1 MSLPSTP
8 AVSPSAIQ
16 LGGADLFDLAVIKK
30 YDKAGPRYTSYP
42 TAPMFHTGINAE
54 DYAATLQRV
63 ATDDAPLSLYIHIP
77 FCNTVCYYCG
87 CSKIVTR
94 KYERAAPY
102 LELLLQEID
111 KVADQLMDADGNA
124 CQRPVTQLHFG
135 GGTPTFMNN
144 DQMRAI
150 MNKLRERFN
159 FVAKDDGEF
168 SIEIDPRE
176 CDADTVRVLQEIG
189 LNRMSMGVQDFDP
202 IVQKAVNR
210 IQSKEETLRV
220 LNEARQHGFES
231 MNIDLMYGLPYQTVE
246 TFNRTLDTIID
257 FSPDRIALFNYAH
270 LPKMFMPQRRID
282 EEKLPSPQEKLNIL
296 EHSINK
302 LLDAGYVFI
311 GMDHFAKPDD
321 ELTIAQQEGKL
332 YRNFQGYSTQA
343 DCDLIGLGI
352 TSIGYVGGGFFQNKK
367 EMDAYA
373 EAVEAAEFP
382 VFRGYILSDEDHLRR
397 QVIMRLMCDFALDYS
412 QFEREF
418 GINFKEHFADGLAD
432 LQEMQSDTL
441 VELRNDGLTVLPAG
455 RLLIRNVAMVFD
467 EYLQKKKE
475 GTNFSKVI

>member
-1 MSLPSTP
+1 MT
-8 AVSPSAIQ
+8 ADTANSASQ

-42 TAPMFHTGINAE
+42 TAPMFHDGIGPE
-54 DYAATLQRV
+54 DYEATLKRV
-63 ATDDAPLSLYIHIP
+63 ASVDAPLSLYIHIP

-87 CSKIVTR
+87 CNKIVT
-94 KYERAAPY
+94 KQYHRATPY
-102 LELLLQEID
+102 LDLLLKEID
-111 KVADQLMDADGNA
+111 RVADTMADELGND
-124 CQRPVTQLHFG
+124 CKRPVTQLHFG

-150 MNKLRERFN
+150 MNRLRERFN
-159 FVAKDDGEF
+159 FVAKDKGEF

-176 CDADTVRVLQEIG
+176 CDENTVRVLEEIG

-210 IQSKEETLRV
+210 IQSKAETLRV

-231 MNIDLMYGLPYQTVE
+231 MNIDLMYGLPHQTVE
-246 TFNRTLDTIID
+246 TFNATLNTIIE

-270 LPKMFMPQRRID
+270 LPHMFMPQRRIAETD
-282 EEKLPSPQEKLNIL
+282 LPSPQEKLNIL

-311 GMDHFAKPDD
+311 GMDHFAKPSD
-321 ELTIAQQEGKL
+321 ELTIAQKNGKL

-343 DCDLIGLGI
+343 DCDLIGLGV
-352 TSIGYVGGGFFQNKK
+352 TSIGYVGGGFFQNRK
-367 EMDAYA
+367 EMDAYT
-373 EAVEAAEFP
+373 ESVEAGEFP
-382 VFRGYILSDEDHLRR
+382 VFRGYILSEEDHFRR

-412 QFEREF
+412 RFESEF
-418 GINFKEHFADGLAD
+418 GIDFKQHFADGLSD
-432 LQEMQSDTL
+432 LQDMESDNL
-441 VELRNDGLTVLPAG
+441 VELRDDGLTVLPAG

-475 GTNFSKVI
+475 GTSFSKVI

>member
-1 MSLPSTP
+1 MSNKHRDI
-8 AVSPSAIQ
+8 SASQ
-16 LGGADLFDLAVIKK
+16 LEGADLFDLAVIKK

-42 TAPMFHTGINAE
+42 TAPMFHGGIGAG
-54 DYAATLQRV
+54 DYEATLKRV
-63 ATDDAPLSLYIHIP
+63 ASDDAPLSLYIHIP

-87 CSKIVTR
+87 CNKIVT
-94 KYERAAPY
+94 KQYKRAAPY
-102 LELLLQEID
+102 LDLLLKEID
-111 KVADQLMDADGNA
+111 HVADVMGDTK
-124 CQRPVTQLHFG
+124 RSVTQLHFG

-150 MNKLRERFN
+150 MAKLRERFH
-159 FVAKDDGEF
+159 FVAKDEGEF

-176 CDADTVRVLQEIG
+176 CDEDTVRVLEEIG

-220 LNEARQHGFES
+220 LNEARAHGFES
-231 MNIDLMYGLPYQTVE
+231 MNIDLMYGLPHQTVE
-246 TFNRTLDTIID
+246 TFNATLDTIIA

-270 LPKMFMPQRRID
+270 LPHMFMPQRRID
-282 EEKLPSPQEKLNIL
+282 ETSIPSPQEKLNIL

-311 GMDHFAKPDD
+311 GMDHFAKPED
-321 ELTIAQQEGKL
+321 ELTIAQQQGKL

-343 DCDLIGLGI
+343 DCDLIGLGV

-373 EAVEAAEFP
+373 ETVEAGEFP

-397 QVIMRLMCDFALDYS
+397 QVIMRLMCDFSLDYK
-412 QFEREF
+412 QFETQF
-418 GINFKEHFADGLAD
+418 DINFKEHFADGLAD
-432 LQEMQSDTL
+432 LQEMSADNL
-441 VELRNDGLTVLPAG
+441 VELRDNGLTVLPAG

-475 GTNFSKVI
+475 GTSFSKVI

>member
-1 MSLPSTP
+1 MNHLLRDQSASL
-8 AVSPSAIQ
+8 
-16 LGGADLFDLAVIKK
+16 LGGANLFNLEMIKK
-30 YDKAGPRYTSYP
+30 YDRAGPRYTSYP
-42 TAPMFHTGINAE
+42 TAPMFHSGINAK
-54 DYAATLQRV
+54 DYSKTLQRV
-63 ATDDAPLSLYIHIP
+63 SSDDTPLSLYIHIP

-87 CSKIVTR
+87 CNKIVT
-94 KYERAAPY
+94 KQYHRAEPY
-102 LELLLQEID
+102 LELLLKEID
-111 KVADQLMDADGNA
+111 HVADSLQDADGND

-150 MNKLRERFN
+150 MAKLRARFQ
-159 FVAKDDGEF
+159 FVAKDKGEF

-176 CDADTVRVLQEIG
+176 CNEDTVRVLEEIG

-220 LNEARQHGFES
+220 LNEAREHGFES
-231 MNIDLMYGLPYQTVE
+231 MNIDLMYGLPHQTVE
-246 TFNRTLDTIID
+246 TFDATLKTIIE

-282 EEKLPSPQEKLNIL
+282 EAAIPSPQEKLNIL
-296 EHSINK
+296 EHSINV

-311 GMDHFAKPDD
+311 GMDHFAKPND
-321 ELTIAQQEGKL
+321 ELTIAQRQGKL

-343 DCDLIGLGI
+343 ECDLIGLGL
-352 TSIGYVGGGFFQNKK
+352 TSIGYIGGGFFQNKK
-367 EMDAYA
+367 EMDQYA
-373 EAVEAAEFP
+373 ECVDGNDFP

-397 QVIMRLMCDFALDYS
+397 QVIMRLMCDFALSYKP
-412 QFEREF
+412 FETEF
-418 GINFKEHFADGLAD
+418 NINFKEHFADGLAD
-432 LQEMQSDTL
+432 LQEMVNDRL
-441 VELRNDGLTVLPAG
+441 VELSDDGLTVLPAG
-455 RLLIRNVAMVFD
+455 RLLIRNIAMVFD

-475 GTNFSKVI
+475 GSNFSKVI

>member
-1 MSLPSTP
+1 MTLHSDRGAS
-8 AVSPSAIQ
+8 Q
-16 LGGADLFDLAVIKK
+16 LGGADLFDLEVIKK

-42 TAPMFHTGINAE
+42 TAPMFHTGIGAKE
-54 DYAATLQRV
+54 YTQTLKDV
-63 ATDDAPLSLYIHIP
+63 ADSDAPLSLYIHIP

-87 CSKIVTR
+87 CSKIVT
-94 KYERAAPY
+94 KQYDRAAPY
-102 LELLLQEID
+102 LELLLKEID
-111 KVADQLMDADGNA
+111 RVADSMGNTR
-124 CQRPVTQLHFG
+124 RPVTQLHFG

-150 MNKLRERFN
+150 MTRLRERFN
-159 FVAKDDGEF
+159 FVPKDEGEF

-176 CDADTVRVLQEIG
+176 CDQDTVRVLQEIG

-220 LNEARQHGFES
+220 LGEARQHGFES
-231 MNIDLMYGLPYQTVE
+231 MNIDLMYGLPHQTVE
-246 TFNRTLDTIID
+246 TFDATLNTIIECD
-257 FSPDRIALFNYAH
+257 PDRIALFNYAH
-270 LPKMFMPQRRID
+270 MPHMFMPQRRID
-282 EEKLPSPQEKLNIL
+282 ESAMPTPQEKLNIL

-311 GMDHFAKPDD
+311 GMDHFAKPKD
-321 ELTIAQQEGKL
+321 ELTIAQQNGKL

-343 DCDLIGLGI
+343 DCDLIGLGV
-352 TSIGYVGGGFFQNKK
+352 TSIGYVGGGFFQNEK
-367 EMDAYA
+367 EMDPYA
-373 EAVEAAEFP
+373 EKIDGDEFA

-412 QFEREF
+412 QFESEF
-418 GINFKEHFADGLAD
+418 GINFKEHFADGIAD
-432 LQEMQSDTL
+432 LDEMAKDNL
-441 VELRNDGLTVLPAG
+441 VELRDDGLSVLPAG

-475 GTNFSKVI
+475 GSSFSKTI

>member
-1 MSLPSTP
+1 MTNKYRDN
-8 AVSPSAIQ
+8 SASQ

-42 TAPMFHTGINAE
+42 TAPMFHTGIGSA
-54 DYAATLQRV
+54 DYAATLKRV
-63 ATDDAPLSLYIHIP
+63 ADDDAPLSLYIHIP

-94 KYERAAPY
+94 KYDRAAPY
-102 LELLLQEID
+102 LELLLKEID
-111 KVADQLMDADGNA
+111 RVADTMGNTR
-124 CQRPVTQLHFG
+124 RPVTQLHFG
-135 GGTPTFMNN
+135 GGTPTFMSN

-150 MNKLRERFN
+150 MTRLRERFN
-159 FVAKDDGEF
+159 FVAKDEGEF

-176 CDADTVRVLQEIG
+176 CDEDTVRVLQEIG

-220 LNEARQHGFES
+220 LNEARAHGFES
-231 MNIDLMYGLPYQTVE
+231 MNIDLMYGLPHQTVE
-246 TFNRTLDTIID
+246 TFDATLNTIIE

-270 LPKMFMPQRRID
+270 LPHMFMPQRRID
-282 EEKLPSPQEKLNIL
+282 ENSLPSAQEKLNIL

-302 LLDAGYVFI
+302 LLAAGYVFI
-311 GMDHFAKPDD
+311 GMDHFAKPED
-321 ELTIAQQEGKL
+321 ELTIAQQNGRL

-343 DCDLIGLGI
+343 ECDLIGLGV
-352 TSIGYVGGGFFQNKK
+352 TSIGYVGGGFFQNEK
-367 EMDAYA
+367 EMDAYTA
-373 EAVEAAEFP
+373 AVDGDNFA

-412 QFEREF
+412 QFESEF
-418 GINFKEHFADGLAD
+418 GIVFKEHFADGIRD
-432 LQEMQSDTL
+432 LDEMASDNL
-441 VELRNDGLTVLPAG
+441 VELREDGLTVLPAG

-475 GTNFSKVI
+475 GSSFSKTI

>member
-1 MSLPSTP
+1 MTTSDPVKGASH
-8 AVSPSAIQ
+8 

-42 TAPMFHTGINAE
+42 TAPMFHTGIGAE
-54 DYAATLQRV
+54 DYEATLRRV
-63 ATDDAPLSLYIHIP
+63 ADDKAPLSLYIHIP

-87 CSKIVTR
+87 CSKIVT
-94 KYERAAPY
+94 KQYDRAAPY
-102 LELLLQEID
+102 LELLLKEID
-111 KVADQLMDADGNA
+111 RVADALGNS
-124 CQRPVTQLHFG
+124 QRPVTQLHFG

-150 MNKLRERFN
+150 VTRLRERFN
-159 FVAKDDGEF
+159 FVGRDEGEF

-176 CDADTVRVLQEIG
+176 CDENTVRVLQEIG

-202 IVQKAVNR
+202 VVQKAVNR
-210 IQSKEETLRV
+210 IQTKEETMRV

-231 MNIDLMYGLPYQTVE
+231 MNIDLMYGLPHQTVE
-246 TFNRTLDTIID
+246 TFDATLNTIIE
-257 FSPDRIALFNYAH
+257 FNPDRIALFNYAH
-270 LPKMFMPQRRID
+270 MPHMFMPQRRID
-282 EEKLPSPQEKLNIL
+282 ESAMPTAQEKLNIL

-311 GMDHFAKPDD
+311 GMDHFAKPED
-321 ELTIAQQEGKL
+321 ELTIAQQSGKL

-343 DCDLIGLGI
+343 DCDLIGLGV
-352 TSIGYVGGGFFQNKK
+352 TSIGYVGGGFFQNEK

-373 EAVEAAEFP
+373 EAVGKDEFA
-382 VFRGYILSDEDHLRR
+382 VFRGYILSEEDHLRR
-397 QVIMRLMCDFALDYS
+397 QVIMRLMCDFSLDYS
-412 QFEREF
+412 QFETEF
-418 GINFKEHFADGLAD
+418 GINFKEHFADGIAD
-432 LQEMQSDTL
+432 LDEMASDNL
-441 VELRNDGLTVLPAG
+441 VELREDGLTVLPAG

-475 GTNFSKVI
+475 GSSFSKTI

>member
-1 MSLPSTP
+1 MNELKPGFGAS
-8 AVSPSAIQ
+8 Q

-42 TAPMFHTGINAE
+42 TAPMFHDGVGHHAYAE
-54 DYAATLQRV
+54 TLAKAAK
-63 ATDDAPLSLYIHIP
+63 ADAPLSLYIHIP

-87 CSKIVTR
+87 CNKIVT
-94 KYERAAPY
+94 KQYDRAEPY
-102 LELLLQEID
+102 LELLIREID
-111 KVADQLMDADGNA
+111 LVADQMADANGD
-124 CQRPVTQLHFG
+124 CKRPVTQLHFG
-135 GGTPTFMNN
+135 GGTPTFLN
-144 DQMRAI
+144 DDQIRRLMA
-150 MNKLRERFN
+150 KLRTRFH
-159 FVAKDDGEF
+159 FVPVSEGEF

-176 CDADTVRVLQEIG
+176 CNENTVKTLQEVG

-231 MNIDLMYGLPYQTVE
+231 MNIDLMYGLPHQTVE
-246 TFNRTLDTIID
+246 TFNTTLDTIIE

-270 LPKMFMPQRRID
+270 LPHMFMPQRRID
-282 EEKLPSPQEKLNIL
+282 EASLPSPQVKLNIL

-321 ELTIAQQEGKL
+321 ELTIAQREGKL

-343 DCDLIGLGI
+343 DCDLIGLGV
-352 TSIGYVGGGFFQNKK
+352 TSIGYVGGGFFQNRK
-367 EMDAYA
+367 EMDTYA
-373 EAVEAAEFP
+373 EAIEHGEFP
-382 VFRGYILSDEDHLRR
+382 VFRGYQLSEEDHLRR
-397 QVIMRLMCDFALDYS
+397 QVIMRLMCDFSLDFTV
-412 QFEREF
+412 FEKEF
-418 GINFKEHFADGLAD
+418 DINFRKHFADGLED
-432 LQEMQSDTL
+432 LQDMVKDGL
-441 VELRNDGLTVLPAG
+441 VELREDTLTVLPAG

-467 EYLQKKKE
+467 EYLRKKSE
-475 GTNFSKVI
+475 QTSFSKVI

>member
-1 MSLPSTP
+1 MTLHSDRGAS
-8 AVSPSAIQ
+8 Q
-16 LGGADLFDLAVIKK
+16 LGGADLFDLEVIKK

-42 TAPMFHTGINAE
+42 TAPMFHTGIGAKE
-54 DYAATLQRV
+54 YAQTLKDV
-63 ATDDAPLSLYIHIP
+63 ADSDAPLSLYIHIP

-87 CSKIVTR
+87 CSKIVT
-94 KYERAAPY
+94 KQYDRAAPY
-102 LELLLQEID
+102 LELLLKEID
-111 KVADQLMDADGNA
+111 RVADVMGNTR
-124 CQRPVTQLHFG
+124 RPVTQLHFG

-150 MNKLRERFN
+150 MTRLRERFN
-159 FVAKDDGEF
+159 FVPKDEGEF

-176 CDADTVRVLQEIG
+176 CDQDTVRVLQEIG

-220 LNEARQHGFES
+220 LAEARQHGFES
-231 MNIDLMYGLPYQTVE
+231 MNIDLMYGLPHQTVE
-246 TFNRTLDTIID
+246 TFDATLNTIIECD
-257 FSPDRIALFNYAH
+257 PDRIALFNYAH
-270 LPKMFMPQRRID
+270 MPHMFMPQRRID
-282 EEKLPSPQEKLNIL
+282 ESAMPTPQEKLNIL

-311 GMDHFAKPDD
+311 GMDHFAKPED
-321 ELTIAQQEGKL
+321 ELTIAQQSGKL

-343 DCDLIGLGI
+343 DCDLIGLGV
-352 TSIGYVGGGFFQNKK
+352 TSIGYVGGGFFQNAK
-367 EMDAYA
+367 EMDPYA
-373 EAVEAAEFP
+373 EAINNDEFA

-397 QVIMRLMCDFALDYS
+397 QVIMRLMCDFSLDYS
-412 QFEREF
+412 QFESEF
-418 GINFKEHFADGLAD
+418 GINFKEHFADGIAD
-432 LQEMQSDTL
+432 LDEMARDNL
-441 VELRNDGLTVLPAG
+441 VELREDGLTVLPAG

-475 GTNFSKVI
+475 GSSFSKTI

>member
-1 MSLPSTP
+1 MTSRLANHS
-8 AVSPSAIQ
+8 SSR
-16 LGGADLFDLAVIKK
+16 LGGADLFNLEIIKK

-42 TAPMFHTGINAE
+42 TAPMFHAGIGAG
-54 DYAATLQRV
+54 DYEATLRRV
-63 ATDDAPLSLYIHIP
+63 ASDDAPLSLYIHIP

-87 CSKIVTR
+87 CNKIVT
-94 KYERAAPY
+94 KQYHRAAPY
-102 LELLLQEID
+102 LELLLKEID
-111 KVADQLMDADGNA
+111 HVADQMADENGDCKRA
-124 CQRPVTQLHFG
+124 VTQLHFG
-135 GGTPTFMNN
+135 GGTPTFMSN
-144 DQMRAI
+144 DQMRTI
-150 MNKLRERFN
+150 MAKLRERFN
-159 FVAKDDGEF
+159 FVAKDEGEF

-176 CDADTVRVLQEIG
+176 CDEDTVRVLEEIG

-220 LNEARQHGFES
+220 LNEARAHGFES
-231 MNIDLMYGLPYQTVE
+231 MNIDLMYGLPHQTVE
-246 TFNRTLDTIID
+246 TFNTTLDTIIE

-270 LPKMFMPQRRID
+270 LPHMFMPQRRID
-282 EEKLPSPQEKLNIL
+282 EAAIPTPQEKLNIL

-311 GMDHFAKPDD
+311 GMDHFAKPSD

-343 DCDLIGLGI
+343 DCDLIGLGV

-373 EAVEAAEFP
+373 ELVEADQFP

-412 QFEREF
+412 QFESEF
-418 GINFKEHFADGLAD
+418 GIDFKNHFADGLAD
-432 LQEMQSDTL
+432 LQEMSVDNL
-441 VELRNDGLTVLPAG
+441 VELRNDGLSVLPAG

-475 GTNFSKVI
+475 GTSFSKVI

>member
-1 MSLPSTP
+1 MTLQSDRGAS
-8 AVSPSAIQ
+8 Q
-16 LGGADLFDLAVIKK
+16 LGGADLFDLEVIKK

-42 TAPMFHTGINAE
+42 TAPMFHTGIGAKE
-54 DYAATLQRV
+54 YAQTLSDV
-63 ATDDAPLSLYIHIP
+63 ADSDAPLSLYIHIP

-87 CSKIVTR
+87 CSKIVT
-94 KYERAAPY
+94 KQYDRAAPY
-102 LELLLQEID
+102 LELLLKEID
-111 KVADQLMDADGNA
+111 RVADVMGNTR
-124 CQRPVTQLHFG
+124 RPVTQLHFG

-150 MNKLRERFN
+150 MTRLRERFN
-159 FVAKDDGEF
+159 FVPKDEGEF

-176 CDADTVRVLQEIG
+176 CDKDTVRVLQEIG

-210 IQSKEETLRV
+210 IQSKDETLRV
-220 LNEARQHGFES
+220 LGEARQHGFES
-231 MNIDLMYGLPYQTVE
+231 MNIDLMYGLPHQTVE
-246 TFNRTLDTIID
+246 TFDATLNTIIECD
-257 FSPDRIALFNYAH
+257 PDRIALFNYAH
-270 LPKMFMPQRRID
+270 MPHMFMPQRRID
-282 EEKLPSPQEKLNIL
+282 ESAMPTPQEKLNIL

-311 GMDHFAKPDD
+311 GMDHFAKPED
-321 ELTIAQQEGKL
+321 ELTIAQQNGKL

-343 DCDLIGLGI
+343 DCDLIGLGV
-352 TSIGYVGGGFFQNKK
+352 TSIGYVGGGFFQNAK
-367 EMDAYA
+367 EMDSYA
-373 EAVEAAEFP
+373 EAVDSDQFA

-412 QFEREF
+412 QFESEF
-418 GINFKEHFADGLAD
+418 GINFKEHFADGIAD
-432 LQEMQSDTL
+432 LDEMAKDNL
-441 VELRNDGLTVLPAG
+441 VELRDDGLTVLPAG

-475 GTNFSKVI
+475 GSSFSKTI

>member
-1 MSLPSTP
+1 MTY
-8 AVSPSAIQ
+8 SPVKGASQ
-16 LGGADLFDLAVIKK
+16 LGGADLFDLEIIKK

-42 TAPMFHTGINAE
+42 TAPMFHTGIGAA
-54 DYAATLQRV
+54 DYEATLKRV
-63 ATDDAPLSLYIHIP
+63 ADDDAPLSLYIHIP

-94 KYERAAPY
+94 QYDRAAPY
-102 LELLLQEID
+102 LELLLKEID
-111 KVADQLMDADGNA
+111 RVADAMGNTR
-124 CQRPVTQLHFG
+124 RPVTQLHFG

-150 MNKLRERFN
+150 MKRLRERFN
-159 FVAKDDGEF
+159 FVPKDEGEF

-176 CDADTVRVLQEIG
+176 CDENTVRVLQEIG

-220 LNEARQHGFES
+220 LGEARQHGFES
-231 MNIDLMYGLPYQTVE
+231 MNIDLMYGLPHQTVE
-246 TFNRTLDTIID
+246 TFDATLNTIIE
-257 FSPDRIALFNYAH
+257 FNPDRIALFNYAH
-270 LPKMFMPQRRID
+270 LPHMFMPQRRID
-282 EEKLPSPQEKLNIL
+282 ESALPSAQDKLNIL

-311 GMDHFAKPDD
+311 GMDHFAKPED
-321 ELTIAQQEGKL
+321 ELTIAQQNGKL

-343 DCDLIGLGI
+343 DCDLIGLGV
-352 TSIGYVGGGFFQNKK
+352 TSIGYVGGGFFQNAK

-373 EAVEAAEFP
+373 DAVGKDEFP

-397 QVIMRLMCDFALDYS
+397 QVIMRLMCDFALDYT

-418 GINFKEHFADGLAD
+418 DINFREHFADGIAD
-432 LQEMQSDTL
+432 LDEMARDNL
-441 VELRNDGLTVLPAG
+441 VELREDGLTVLPAG

-475 GTNFSKVI
+475 GSSFSKTI